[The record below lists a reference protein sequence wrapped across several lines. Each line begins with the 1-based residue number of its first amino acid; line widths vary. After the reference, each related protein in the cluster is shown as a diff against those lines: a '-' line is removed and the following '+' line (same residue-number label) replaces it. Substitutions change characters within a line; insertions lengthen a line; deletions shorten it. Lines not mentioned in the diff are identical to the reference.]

1 MSSNVGIKLRDHYDV
16 ALDQDTIVGRFQR
29 RMKDPSN
36 DYLLQIAGEKI
47 FIKIPSSRHKWW
59 SPELYL
65 VVGKREGASHI
76 REVLGPNPQ
85 VFMLSMFMI
94 SLGAV
99 ISFFAL
105 IVALSQF
112 NLGMSAT
119 LFLTI
124 GLAALILIGIVLF
137 IMAIGRRR
145 ARPQMQE
152 LRDFAASVIHE
163 NS

>member
-1 MSSNVGIKLRDHYDV
+1 MRDPDN
-16 ALDQDTIVGRFQR
+16 
-29 RMKDPSN
+29 P
-36 DYLLQIAGEKI
+36 YLLQIAGEKI
-47 FIKIPSSRHKWW
+47 FIKIPPERHKWW

-65 VVGKREGASHI
+65 VVGEQDDHSHI

-85 VFMLSMFMI
+85 VFMLSMFLI

-124 GLAALILIGIVLF
+124 GLAALVLIGIVLVW
-137 IMAIGRRR
+137 MARGRRK
-145 ARPQMQE
+145 ARPQMEE
-152 LRDFAASVIHE
+152 LRAFVRGVIGE
-163 NS
+163 G